1 MSERD
6 KLLQEIDR
14 FVART
19 GVPESRLGMEA
30 VGNPSFVTRL
40 RRGKRIWLDTADKVR
55 TYMREY
61 RPPKPRPRRAADRA
75 AA

>member
-6 KLLQEIDR
+6 KLLQEIDK

-55 TYMREY
+55 VYMRDWK
-61 RPPKPRPRRAADRA
+61 PPRKNPKSAADSA